1 MQRIGHGASQS
12 VVSRLPAS
20 SAASSRFPQHGS
32 SRTEPVVAAEVA
44 SSAEVEEAVV
54 VVHVCGSLPRT
65 MTAIHR

>member
-1 MQRIGHGASQS
+1 M
-12 VVSRLPAS
+12 
-20 SAASSRFPQHGS
+20 
-32 SRTEPVVAAEVA
+32 VAAEVA